1 MLNYNI
7 MEEKKSILTEPLSEE
22 EFKNKAQEL
31 AMQRH
36 LARIADF
43 KEHGTLSLRT
53 FEGISKYRSIR
64 RAIKRG
70 NVSLY
75 GDIYPKRP
83 FSNRKRNKGTAT
95 YNRRKVHE
103 QFRAQAID

>member
-1 MLNYNI
+1 
-7 MEEKKSILTEPLSEE
+7 MEEKKPILTEPLSEE
-22 EFKNKAQEL
+22 EFKDKAKEL

-36 LARIADF
+36 LARVAEF
-43 KEHGTLSLRT
+43 KEHGMLSLRT
-53 FEGISKYRSIR
+53 FEGVSKFKSVR

-70 NVSLY
+70 NISLY

-83 FSNRKRNKGTAT
+83 FSNRKRGRGTAT

-103 QFRAQAID
+103 QLRIQAID